1 MLLKGRILLN
11 RKDSLVMAIVWS
23 VITLLKFGL
32 ILSDALKVFKFSN
45 NVTASEIIF
54 GVLYCAL
61 AIIHWVRFAKSKKDK
76 TDA

>member
-1 MLLKGRILLN
+1 
-11 RKDSLVMAIVWS
+11 MAIVWS

-76 TDA
+76 TGA